1 MTGIRR
7 DGGLTAP
14 QGTSPTAGIGLS
26 HEKVASGKTSSTKTA
41 SSLAPVR
48 AVERAIHL
56 LQAFRPEV
64 PRLPLSELARSTGL
78 DKGTTRRLLH
88 TLMACGLVDHD
99 ARTQRYALGVGL
111 LTLANAVDK
120 GREVREL
127 AAPILTELAEKTG
140 ATSFLFV
147 PHEGQALCVER
158 VRAAMPGF
166 EATWF
171 LVGALTP
178 LNCGGAP
185 RCILAWLPEE
195 ERERALALPLPKRTP
210 TVQTDPDELRRELPR
225 IRAQGYESASDDFYI
240 GITGTGVP
248 IFDRNGVLVGAVSI
262 SSLTSM
268 IAPQGRPL
276 YLDELRAAAAE
287 IGRLVMP
294 K

>member
-1 MTGIRR
+1 MTDAAGIRR
-7 DGGLTAP
+7 EAGGGGQAI
-14 QGTSPTAGIGLS
+14 GIGLADGRG
-26 HEKVASGKTSSTKTA
+26 ASGLA
-41 SSLAPVR
+41 SVR
-48 AVERAIHL
+48 AVERAVHL
-56 LQAFRPEV
+56 LQAFRPEA
-64 PRLPLSELARSTGL
+64 PRLPLSELARATGL

-88 TLMACGLVDHD
+88 TLMGCGLVDHD
-99 ARTQRYALGVGL
+99 ARTQRYSLGVGM

-120 GREVREL
+120 GREIREL
-127 AAPILTELAEKTG
+127 SGPILTELAEKTG

-185 RCILAWLPEE
+185 RCILAWLPPDEQ
-195 ERERALALPLPKRTP
+195 ERALSLPLPKRTP
-210 TVQTDPDELRRELPR
+210 RAQTDPDEIRRELPR
-225 IRAQGYESASDDFYI
+225 IRAQGYEAAADDFYI

-248 IFDRNGVLVGAVSI
+248 VFDRNGTLVGAVSI
-262 SSLTSM
+262 SSLSSM
-268 IAPQGRPL
+268 IAPEGKPL
-276 YLDELRAAAAE
+276 FLDEIRAAAAE
-287 IGRLVMP
+287 IGRLVLP